1 MKNKLIVANWKMNG
15 DFAKIEE
22 WTKTFLDKAS
32 KKLGVFE
39 NVVPVLCPPAIMIDE
54 ASASILDY
62 ALTKATKDLP
72 EEKDITEDDMENSE
86 IGDVIEKYG
95 VLNVGAQDCHS
106 EKSGAYTGDV
116 SAKMLCEVG
125 CDYVIVGH
133 SERRKGHYEANET
146 VSNKVETVVEN
157 DMTPI
162 LCVGESKEVRDS
174 SKHLNFVKKQLISCV
189 PDDLAIEHL
198 VIAYEPIWA
207 IGTGAVPTV
216 DEIKEVVTS
225 IKGICD
231 ENFSGNIKNYTI
243 LYGGSVGV
251 KNADEILGVDGLDG
265 LLVGKVSL
273 EANDFF
279 EICQKAVR

>member
-1 MKNKLIVANWKMNG
+1 M
-15 DFAKIEE
+15 
-22 WTKTFLDKAS
+22 
-32 KKLGVFE
+32 
-39 NVVPVLCPPAIMIDE
+39 
-54 ASASILDY
+54 
-62 ALTKATKDLP
+62 
-72 EEKDITEDDMENSE
+72 
-86 IGDVIEKYG
+86 
-95 VLNVGAQDCHS
+95 
-106 EKSGAYTGDV
+106 
-116 SAKMLCEVG
+116 
-125 CDYVIVGH
+125 
-133 SERRKGHYEANET
+133 
-146 VSNKVETVVEN
+146 
-157 DMTPI
+157 
-162 LCVGESKEVRDS
+162 
-174 SKHLNFVKKQLISCV
+174 
-189 PDDLAIEHL
+189 PDHLAIEHL